1 MAEARDALREAL
13 AREGLMSHPSQANF
27 VLVELGV
34 ADGPV
39 CEALLARGI
48 LVRPGTGLGLPG
60 TARVTV
66 APAPLMAR
74 VAAMIAEEVERAK

>member
-1 MAEARDALREAL
+1 
-13 AREGLMSHPSQANF
+13 MSHPSQANF

-34 ADGPV
+34 DDGPV
-39 CEALLARGI
+39 CEALLARGM
-48 LVRPGTGLGLPG
+48 LVRGGTGFGLPG